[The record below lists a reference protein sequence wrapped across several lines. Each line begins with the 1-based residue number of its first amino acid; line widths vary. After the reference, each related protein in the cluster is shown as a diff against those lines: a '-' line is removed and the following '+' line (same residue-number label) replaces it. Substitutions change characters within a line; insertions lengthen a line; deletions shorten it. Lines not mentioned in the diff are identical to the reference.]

1 MGGWLIRVT
10 PWFVVV
16 TALFIT
22 ALLTANVIAAKLVE
36 VAGFVVPAGI
46 VVFPLSYICG
56 DVLTEVYGYRLARRV
71 IWLGFLCNVL
81 MVSAIWVGGLLP
93 PATFWDGQAAYERLL
108 GFTPRLLVASL
119 AAYLVGEFANSYV
132 LARLKVVTGGRW
144 LWTRTIGSTLV
155 GQGLD
160 SLVFIVVAFLGVM
173 PSAEVLLGAILTQWL
188 LKSAYEALATPLT
201 YAAVTHL
208 KRVEDLDTYDR
219 DVRFNP
225 LLLAD

>member
-1 MGGWLIRVT
+1 MLVT

-132 LARLKVVTGGRW
+132 HARLKVVTGGRW
-144 LWTRTIGSTLV
+144 LRTRTIGSTLV

>member
-1 MGGWLIRVT
+1 
-10 PWFVVV
+10 
-16 TALFIT
+16 
-22 ALLTANVIAAKLVE
+22 
-36 VAGFVVPAGI
+36 
-46 VVFPLSYICG
+46 
-56 DVLTEVYGYRLARRV
+56 
-71 IWLGFLCNVL
+71 

>member
-1 MGGWLIRVT
+1 MRVT
-10 PWFVVV
+10 TWFVVV
-16 TALFIT
+16 TAVFIT
-22 ALLTANVIAAKLVE
+22 ALLTANVIAVKLVDL
-36 VAGFVVPAGI
+36 AGFVVPAGI

-71 IWLGFLCNVL
+71 IWLGFVCNLL
-81 MVSAIWVGGLLP
+81 MVGAIWVGGLLP
-93 PATFWDGQAAYERLL
+93 AAGFWDGQAAYERLL
-108 GFTPRLLVASL
+108 GFTPRLLAASFG
-119 AAYLVGEFANSYV
+119 AYLVGEFANAYV
-132 LARLKVVTGGRW
+132 LARLKVATRGRW

-160 SLVFIVVAFLGVM
+160 SLVFITIAFVGIM
-173 PSAEVLLGAILTQWL
+173 PSLEALLTAVLTQWL

-201 YAAVTHL
+201 YAAVTYL

-219 DVRFNP
+219 GVGFNP

>member
-1 MGGWLIRVT
+1 MRVT
-10 PWFVVV
+10 SWFVVV

-22 ALLTANVIAAKLVE
+22 ALLTANVIAAKLIE

-81 MVSAIWVGGLLP
+81 MVAAIWVGGVLP
-93 PATFWDGQAAYERLL
+93 PATFWDGQVAYERLL

-132 LARLKVVTGGRW
+132 LARLKVATDGRW
-144 LWTRTIGSTLV
+144 LWTRTIASTLV

-160 SLVFIVVAFLGVM
+160 SLVFIVVAFLGIM

>member
-1 MGGWLIRVT
+1 MRVT

-81 MVSAIWVGGLLP
+81 MVTTIWIGGLLP

-132 LARLKVVTGGRW
+132 LARLKVATGGRW